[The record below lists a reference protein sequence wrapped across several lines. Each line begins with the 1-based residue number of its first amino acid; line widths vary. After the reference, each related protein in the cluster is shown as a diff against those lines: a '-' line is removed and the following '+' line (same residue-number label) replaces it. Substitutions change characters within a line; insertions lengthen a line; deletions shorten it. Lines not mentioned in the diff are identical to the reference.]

1 MKNSIFILFLLVIFG
16 SCKKDKFTTVPQ
28 IKFVSIS
35 PNAAQSDITKVTQY
49 LAPVLTFKITDSEGD
64 FGSTDPKDSS
74 MIYVK
79 HLLTNNIDS
88 FKFPDLANAAKSD
101 FEAEVSINLFE
112 ALDCLTPGPQ
122 RPRTDTVYYEFY
134 VRDAKKNKSNIVR
147 TDKPLYYRCL

>member
-1 MKNSIFILFLLVIFG
+1 MKNSFFILFLLVIVA

-35 PNAAQSDITKVTQY
+35 PITAQSDINNSTRT

-64 FGSTDPKDSS
+64 FGSADPKDSS

-79 HLLTNNIDS
+79 HLLTNSVDS

-112 ALDCLTPGPQ
+112 ALDCLSPGPP

-134 VRDAKKNKSNIVR
+134 VLDAKKNKSNIVR
-147 TDKPLYYRCL
+147 TDKPLFYRCL

>member
-1 MKNSIFILFLLVIFG
+1 MKNNIFILILLVFFG
-16 SCKKDKFTTVPQ
+16 SCKKDKFTSAPQ

-35 PNAAQSDITKVTQY
+35 PNFAQSDITKVTQY

-64 FGSTDPKDSS
+64 FGTADPKDSS
-74 MIYVK
+74 MIYVRHSLSK
-79 HLLTNNIDS
+79 NLDS

-112 ALDCLTPGPQ
+112 ALDCVTPGPQ

-134 VRDAKKNKSNIVR
+134 VRDAKKNKSNTVR
-147 TDKPLYYRCL
+147 TDKPLFYRCL